1 MRPFK
6 LPIFNEIN
14 LDDLENW
21 YDAQVEVDGATV
33 SMDMNFDETS
43 IGEAEVTFVKN
54 FLEKLPEITQSLRAH
69 VLLDYASGTVTK
81 EFLSKALDS
90 ANEEKLN
97 AVLASVSSTENT
109 SRDQQLLAALRLKR
123 IAFFPEDAERFAF
136 FDYTI
141 GTDFTDY
148 LLAFTL
154 NTQQAIVEVS
164 VENY

>member
-21 YDAQVEVDGATV
+21 YDAEVEVDGDTV
-33 SMDMNFDETS
+33 SMDMNFDETT
-43 IGEAEVTFVKN
+43 IGEAEVAFVKN
-54 FLEKLPEITQSLRAH
+54 FLEKLPEIAQSLRAH

-81 EFLSKALDS
+81 EFLSKAIEF
-90 ANEEKLN
+90 AGEEKLN
-97 AVLASVSSTENT
+97 AFMATLSNAGDT
-109 SRDQQLLAALRLKR
+109 SRDQQLLGALRLKR

-136 FDYTI
+136 FDFTI
-141 GTDFTDY
+141 GKDFTDF

-154 NTQQAIVEVS
+154 NTQQEVVEVS